1 MSSQMERLLSEVVE
15 QQRQVNRLLRFVAHR
30 QARDLVGQ
38 FLQKSIERRV
48 YELSDGVRSSRDI
61 EKAVNK
67 EVTQRTVVSWW
78 QKWRELGL
86 VEQSPTYSGRMQ
98 KLMPLEEL
106 GLSITPDGETMMIGE
121 NEPLKPE

>member
-1 MSSQMERLLSEVVE
+1 MSSQMDRLLTELVE

-30 QARDLVGQ
+30 EARELVVQ
-38 FLQKSIERRV
+38 HLNKSIERRV
-48 YELSDGVRSSRDI
+48 YELSDGLRSSRDI

-78 QKWRELGL
+78 QKWRALGL

-106 GLSITPDGETMMIGE
+106 GLSISLEGDVPPGIQLPLGE
-121 NEPLKPE
+121 PE